1 MLRGS
6 QAGKPN
12 SGTGVGEA
20 ADASPNTRFGRVKP
34 LVAGAFGDINNGLG
48 EFIRLV
54 LGGEA
59 VASPGVRS
67 VAMMH
72 VRQRIGVLIARA
84 NTEFI
89 LAGVMN
95 SGNDINPV
103 A

>member
-1 MLRGS
+1 MLCIHE
-6 QAGKPN
+6 P
-12 SGTGVGEA
+12 A
-20 ADASPNTRFGRVKP
+20 ACHSLRNKGFED
-34 LVAGAFGDINNGLG
+34 
-48 EFIRLV
+48 FIRLV
-54 LGGEA
+54 VDARVGGGEA
-59 VASPGVRS
+59 PAEPRRPRPGSGAS